1 MHLEPTHFKAGPLDD
16 KDIGQV
22 IFFASVSF
30 MLEYILVV
38 LFHFS

>member
-1 MHLEPTHFKAGPLDD
+1 MHLEPKHFKAALLDD
-16 KDIGQV
+16 SDIGQN